1 VEYVEPHL
9 LPCTV
14 CHRSAPADYQTKML
28 QQEALLFDLVQRYN
42 NLPSVLTKPDLEQ
55 VLRSLH
61 PREIPRHHASCLPLL
76 DLEWHLKHTLFL
88 NGLCSASSV
97 KSSLFEHF
105 SSIENI
111 LKHPH
116 SEWCKAFNA
125 AVSVVCDSRKRPI
138 LLPTEEK
145 ELCLKALRMHLLLR
159 GRSKRDVS
167 LDGSTA
173 RVLQKL
179 PPVSVST
186 EVCAFC
192 EESPQRAALTL
203 SRCGRCKQ
211 VTYCSAGCQKAHWP
225 QHKKTCQAQVS
236 K

>member
-1 VEYVEPHL
+1 VEPHL

-97 KSSLFEHF
+97 KNLHCSNTLQA
-105 SSIENI
+105 
-111 LKHPH
+111 
-116 SEWCKAFNA
+116 WRAFL
-125 AVSVVCDSRKRPI
+125 SMLIPSGP
-138 LLPTEEK
+138 
-145 ELCLKALRMHLLLR
+145 M
-159 GRSKRDVS
+159 RSTP
-167 LDGSTA
+167 L
-173 RVLQKL
+173 
-179 PPVSVST
+179 
-186 EVCAFC
+186 
-192 EESPQRAALTL
+192 
-203 SRCGRCKQ
+203 
-211 VTYCSAGCQKAHWP
+211 
-225 QHKKTCQAQVS
+225 
-236 K
+236 